1 VSPTDSDFSEPKTA
15 PPPPL
20 SSLLTPRVCI
30 TILNYALLS
39 LLDISIV
46 ALQPIVFASP
56 IALGGL
62 GMEPASIGLILA
74 LQGLITG
81 VAAALLVPR
90 MQRWIGVR
98 RMYRGGVWL
107 YFVQIWLLPVMHYA
121 VRFNAAQG
129 LGLYVLIGVYAVV
142 SCASPISFCE

>member
-1 VSPTDSDFSEPKTA
+1 VPTTV

-20 SSLLTPRVCI
+20 SSLLTPRICI

-39 LLDISIV
+39 LLDISLV
-46 ALQPIVFASP
+46 AVQPIVFATS
-56 IALGGL
+56 IELGGL

-81 VAAALLVPR
+81 AATALLVPR
-90 MQRWIGVR
+90 MQRRIGMR

-107 YFVQIWLLPVMHYA
+107 YFVQIWLLPAMHYA
-121 VRFNAAQG
+121 VRFNVGRG
-129 LGLYVLIGVYAVV
+129 LGVYVLIGVYAVV
-142 SCASPISFCE
+142 SCASPISFCESR